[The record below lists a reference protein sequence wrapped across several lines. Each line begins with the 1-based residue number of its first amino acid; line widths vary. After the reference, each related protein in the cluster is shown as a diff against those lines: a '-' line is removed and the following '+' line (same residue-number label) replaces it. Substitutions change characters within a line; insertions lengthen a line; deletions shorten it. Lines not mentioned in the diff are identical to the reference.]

1 MTIVGLNYHHGDASA
16 VLMVEETGKR
26 VASNGHMLL
35 KREFTWDKVVRTIE
49 RTYDEVM
56 GEGNHAS

>member
-1 MTIVGLNYHHGDASA
+1 
-16 VLMVEETGKR
+16 MVEETGKR